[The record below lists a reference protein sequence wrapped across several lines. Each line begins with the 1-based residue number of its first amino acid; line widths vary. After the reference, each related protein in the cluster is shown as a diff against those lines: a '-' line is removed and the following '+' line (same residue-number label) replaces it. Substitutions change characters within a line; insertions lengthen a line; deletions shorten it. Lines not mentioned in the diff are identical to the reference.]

1 MRLADFRLR
10 IVPTLGRERV
20 QREVRQAAHQ
30 VDGSGSTEDGD
41 VHSEDRRVNYVV
53 VLNKTFTLLRWSY
66 GILLYEIY
74 AAGSLPL
81 PHVQPYEQLGVLER
95 GERPEQPDP
104 CPDNV

>member
-1 MRLADFRLR
+1 MSRDRSIVYTPISDFGLCRRSEGNVYNARFGKLPIKWMAPEALR
-10 IVPTLGRERV
+10 TG
-20 QREVRQAAHQ
+20 
-30 VDGSGSTEDGD
+30 
-41 VHSEDRRVNYVV
+41 
-53 VLNKTFTLLRWSY
+53 TFTAKTDVWSY